1 MHLVTCI
8 YYIYN
13 NTHTHTHTHMHTHNG
28 EIDITTII
36 VRDFNTSIS
45 IVGRSN
51 RQINKVIKDLCNML
65 NKLKLIDN
73 K

>member
-1 MHLVTCI
+1 
-8 YYIYN
+8 
-13 NTHTHTHTHMHTHNG
+13 MHTHNG
-28 EIDITTII
+28 EIDITTVL

-51 RQINKVIKDLCNML
+51 RQKNQYLCNML

>member
-1 MHLVTCI
+1 
-8 YYIYN
+8 
-13 NTHTHTHTHMHTHNG
+13 MHTHNG